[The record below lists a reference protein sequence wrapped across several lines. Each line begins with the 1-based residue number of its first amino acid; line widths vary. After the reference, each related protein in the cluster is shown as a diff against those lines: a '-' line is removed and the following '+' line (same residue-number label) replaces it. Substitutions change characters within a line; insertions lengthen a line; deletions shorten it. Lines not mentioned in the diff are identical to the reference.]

1 MKKIISVLLTG
12 MLCTGLLAGCGAS
25 AGEDTSANKNTN
37 STAGKAADEQSVNA
51 SSEGAFV
58 LEYPEDMQSLGFTE
72 PVVLDQVPQRI
83 VSLSTSP
90 VLALYEMNANI
101 VGVTDSVVVA
111 WPEDLMEETSTVT
124 FSAMDNGEYD
134 FESIVALE
142 PDLIFLASAAK
153 DTAGAALETLGL
165 NVYYVYAG
173 HTVSYDSVKSQTQ
186 AIVDAFSVDEESTAA
201 GEAIMA
207 RFDELE
213 EKITSAKD
221 AFSGLNVLVLQ
232 SGSETAHYAQT
243 KDGTLGSMLDKIGFH
258 NVYENSTTSMA
269 LLDYEQALS
278 YAPDYIVC
286 VGSANADTQQQMME
300 KAFEI
305 NSEYWG
311 AMPAVQ
317 NKNVV
322 YVDSSYV
329 ASAGIHVID
338 CITELIDIMSEATGI
353 HVE

>member
-1 MKKIISVLLTG
+1 MKKIIALLLTG
-12 MLCTGLLAGCGAS
+12 VLCTGLLVGCGS
-25 AGEDTSANKNTN
+25 TDVTSADVKEQTSQ
-37 STAGKAADEQSVNA
+37 STEEK
-51 SSEGAFV
+51 FI
-58 LEYPEDMQSLGFTE
+58 LEYPEDMQALGFTE
-72 PVVLDQVPQRI
+72 PVVLDQVPERI

-90 VLALYEMNANI
+90 VLALYEMGANI
-101 VGVTDSVVVA
+101 VGVTSSVVVA
-111 WPEDLMEETSTVT
+111 WPDDLMTEASTVT

-142 PDLIFLASAAK
+142 PDLVFLASAAK
-153 DTAGAALETLGL
+153 DTAGAALESLGV

-173 HTVSYDSVKSQTQ
+173 HTVSYDAVKSQTQ

-201 GEAIMA
+201 GEAMMA
-207 RFDELE
+207 RFDTLE
-213 EKITSAKD
+213 TKISSAQV

-243 KDGTLGSMLDKIGFH
+243 KDGTLGSMLEKIGFN
-258 NVYENSTTSMA
+258 NVYENKTTAMA

-278 YAPDYIVC
+278 YYPDYIVC
-286 VGSANADTQQQMME
+286 VGSANAETQKQIME
-300 KAFEI
+300 KAFAI
-305 NSEYWG
+305 NSEYWN

-317 NKNVV
+317 NGNIV

-329 ASAGIHVID
+329 ASAGIHCID

-353 HVE
+353 TVEVAQ

>member
-1 MKKIISVLLTG
+1 MKKIVSILLAG
-12 MLCTGLLAGCGAS
+12 LLCVGLLAGCGSADSASVDS
-25 AGEDTSANKNTN
+25 AGSTSG
-37 STAGKAADEQSVNA
+37 STEGK
-51 SSEGAFV
+51 FV
-58 LEYPEDMQSLGFTE
+58 LEYPADMQELGFTE
-72 PVVLDQVPQRI
+72 PVVLDQAPQRI

-111 WPEDLMEETSTVT
+111 WPEDLMKESSTVT
-124 FSAMDNGEYD
+124 FSAMNNGEFD

-153 DTAGAALETLGL
+153 DTAGKALESLGYT
-165 NVYYVYAG
+165 VYYVYAG
-173 HTVSYDSVKSQTQ
+173 HTVSYDAVKSQTQ
-186 AIVDAFSVDEESTAA
+186 AIVDAFSIDEESVAA
-201 GEAIMA
+201 GKAMMA

-213 EKITSAKD
+213 DKIDSAQT

-243 KDGTLGSMLDKIGFH
+243 KEGTLGSMLDKIGFT
-258 NVYENSTTSMA
+258 NVYENKTTAMA

-278 YAPDYIVC
+278 YYPDYIVC
-286 VGSANADTQQQMME
+286 VGSANAETQKQIME
-300 KAFEI
+300 KAFSVNE
-305 NSEYWG
+305 EYWG

-317 NKNVV
+317 NGNVV
-322 YVDSSYV
+322 YVDSTFV

-338 CITELIDIMSEATGI
+338 CITDLIDIMSEATGI
-353 HVE
+353 TVE